1 MVDKRYRMK
10 IKIITD
16 SSCDL
21 APEVKERFNVGV
33 IPLYINIG
41 EKSYIDGVDI
51 TREEFYTNL
60 TRYEHY
66 PKTAAP
72 SPEIFK
78 ERYHQAAV
86 DGYQAVFSI
95 HVSGRLSA
103 TINSAHLAAK
113 DFHEIPV
120 HVIDSQN
127 LSAGAGYVVQQA
139 AKTAFSDKTEEE
151 VMAAIKEIMPRV
163 YTFAIIDNLD
173 HLKHSGRIAHFVTT
187 LSSAL
192 KIRIMLKMSRG
203 QPGAEQFRTV
213 LKGMHRLEELAEKL
227 QLFEDFMYLHTN
239 NQQAV
244 EQLSIK
250 VNTLLDNALK
260 PLLLA
265 VNPVLGSHLGPTAY
279 GFSCVTIEHPQP
291 SVFVRSFEKIK
302 SSAAKVFSDHEEA

>member
-1 MVDKRYRMK
+1 MK

-21 APEVKERFNVGV
+21 APGVKEQFGIGV

-41 EKSYIDGVDI
+41 DKSYVDGVDI

-60 TRYEHY
+60 TSYEHY

-72 SPEIFK
+72 SPETFK
-78 ERYHQAAV
+78 EYYHQAAE
-86 DGYQAVFSI
+86 DGYEAVFSI

-103 TINSAHLAAK
+103 TINSAHMAAK
-113 DFHEIPV
+113 EFNEIPV

-139 AKTAFSDKTEEE
+139 AQTALAGKTDKE
-151 VMAAIKEIMPRV
+151 VVAAIEDIMPRV

-173 HLKHSGRIAHFVTT
+173 HLKHSGRIAQFVTT

-192 KIRIMLKMSRG
+192 KIRIMLKMNRG
-203 QPGAEQFRTV
+203 QPGAEQFRTM

-227 QLFEDFMYLHTN
+227 QPFQEFVYLHTN
-239 NQQAV
+239 NPQAI
-244 EQLSIK
+244 EQLSVK
-250 VNTLLDNALK
+250 VNTILDDSVN
-260 PLLLA
+260 PLLLP
-265 VNPVLGSHLGPTAY
+265 VNPVLGSHLGDTAY
-279 GFSCVTIEHPQP
+279 GFSCVTVEQPQA
-291 SVFVRSFEKIK
+291 SVFTRSLEKMK
-302 SSAAKVFSDHEEA
+302 KAARSVFGEQEET